1 MNVSD
6 TNLIAN
12 SDMGFGAY
20 SCLLLAANDYG
31 WVEKSHVSVLLSREL
46 VNESDV

>member
-1 MNVSD
+1 MNASD

-20 SCLLLAANDYG
+20 SCLLLAFNDYR
-31 WVEKSHVSVLLSREL
+31 WVEKSHESVSFSLGS
-46 VNESDV
+46 